1 MCSAHCR
8 VSVKM
13 DRPENKENEN
23 EGSVPEHS
31 QLGDPSGKEPHLKT
45 SERYVIPG
53 YDTLNGKEL
62 PENWVK
68 LLHDSGLII
77 YFNPT
82 TGVATLSRPFI
93 VTPESVK
100 STTIPIFAIPC
111 LNYRYSKFA
120 LKEPL
125 NSKVSDVGKSREDSK
140 EQQRDGSGCEEIG
153 TPECPI
159 KSSED
164 GGGGGGDCDGSNV
177 NGEDASEG
185 AEKEKEE
192 GELTTDEDDDG
203 ENEGDDAR
211 QEDLPPP
218 SKRLC
223 RRNVKEIV
231 PLVVE
236 PDVTSQNVNTTKQE
250 SQPEEQGDSDLYNS
264 KLLTPEEVRDYCSK
278 LFKFKRTTAATF
290 RNRWERLR
298 FHRIKRGNQ
307 RMNHGDGSLEDMEG
321 SSMEQ
326 RAKERIFR
334 LFDKSPIC
342 ILHEYCQS
350 VLHVQSTFKPLVIE
364 NDKQLFHYAIVINN
378 VTYPTG
384 SGNSKKLARS
394 EAARLALFEILPE
407 YKAFFEEKKQSGSL
421 TVESSGSILS
431 EADLDLFREV
441 SVTDRQVYDIVT
453 TRQLNCAAPY
463 TIFGEYVKRHCI
475 PEGDVHSNMSI
486 HGKNNHI
493 YEISVGEHRVQVHC
507 KNKRAGRN
515 YAAQELLANLH
526 PQVRTWA
533 ELLEL
538 YGPNT
543 KPDRKSDNEAILD
556 AQTRH
561 SNSVKTGVIRILKA
575 KMLELSNQWEAA
587 EDGKRK
593 GKFNVSPNH
602 LPVVHF
608 HPDSLTN
615 VYSYPPSDPSCS
627 EST

>member
-1 MCSAHCR
+1 MRSAPCR

-23 EGSVPEHS
+23 EGSVPENS

-68 LLHDSGLII
+68 LLHDSGLIV

-140 EQQRDGSGCEEIG
+140 EQRRDGSGCEEKG
-153 TPECPI
+153 TPECPM
-159 KSSED
+159 KSSVD
-164 GGGGGGDCDGSNV
+164 GGGSGDCDGANV

-236 PDVTSQNVNTTKQE
+236 SDVTSQNVNTTQQE
-250 SQPEEQGDSDLYNS
+250 SHP
-264 KLLTPEEVRDYCSK
+264 EVR
-278 LFKFKRTTAATF
+278 
-290 RNRWERLR
+290 
-298 FHRIKRGNQ
+298 
-307 RMNHGDGSLEDMEG
+307 
-321 SSMEQ
+321 
-326 RAKERIFR
+326 
-334 LFDKSPIC
+334 SPY
-342 ILHEYCQS
+342 L
-350 VLHVQSTFKPLVIE
+350 
-364 NDKQLFHYAIVINN
+364 
-378 VTYPTG
+378 
-384 SGNSKKLARS
+384 
-394 EAARLALFEILPE
+394 
-407 YKAFFEEKKQSGSL
+407 
-421 TVESSGSILS
+421 
-431 EADLDLFREV
+431 
-441 SVTDRQVYDIVT
+441 
-453 TRQLNCAAPY
+453 
-463 TIFGEYVKRHCI
+463 
-475 PEGDVHSNMSI
+475 
-486 HGKNNHI
+486 
-493 YEISVGEHRVQVHC
+493 
-507 KNKRAGRN
+507 
-515 YAAQELLANLH
+515 
-526 PQVRTWA
+526 
-533 ELLEL
+533 
-538 YGPNT
+538 
-543 KPDRKSDNEAILD
+543 
-556 AQTRH
+556 
-561 SNSVKTGVIRILKA
+561 
-575 KMLELSNQWEAA
+575 
-587 EDGKRK
+587 
-593 GKFNVSPNH
+593 
-602 LPVVHF
+602 
-608 HPDSLTN
+608 
-615 VYSYPPSDPSCS
+615 
-627 EST
+627 